1 MEAARDRA
9 TRREGARA
17 RRERRR
23 RAEARLR
30 LALARDA
37 AALAGHRGGPPPPAS
52 AAGRGVREVDS
63 RLAAGEAG
71 GAARPAALEVAE
83 LVEQAVNRKF
93 TELAAEL
100 DGRFDRTSKELVAEL
115 DCRLAKAEERERR
128 SEERVEVRVDAILDA
143 RLAEVNVKLDAVAV
157 RMMSDEASVQ
167 RCMDMLGALRR
178 DLELGGGA
186 YAGTYLETA
195 VEAAVVLAAPAVEE
209 RAAEGAVE
217 GPTAQVDGRAADAA
231 FGVDA
236 RRGDAD
242 RAEGALAPLPA
253 QVGDTVRV
261 TATPSLL
268 LGQVGTVAAQ
278 LPLLGKVLVRFGGGK
293 SRKFDVGDLEVVR
306 GPPAGPLERE
316 ALEAL

>member
-1 MEAARDRA
+1 MRV
-9 TRREGARA
+9 
-17 RRERRR
+17 
-23 RAEARLR
+23 
-30 LALARDA
+30 ALARDA
-37 AALAGHRGGPPPPAS
+37 AALAGR
-52 AAGRGVREVDS
+52 RGVPTPAASDARSGGREVDS
-63 RLAAGEAG
+63 RQAAGEAG

-143 RLAEVNVKLDAVAV
+143 RLAEVNVKLDAVAL
-157 RMMSDEASVQ
+157 RMMGDEATVQ

-178 DLELGGGA
+178 DLELEA
-186 YAGTYLETA
+186 A
-195 VEAAVVLAAPAVEE
+195 VEATVVPLAPAVEE
-209 RAAEGAVE
+209 RAEAGAAE

-242 RAEGALAPLPA
+242 LAGGALAPLPA

-268 LGQVGTVAAQ
+268 LGQVGTVAAL
-278 LPLLGKVLVRFGGGK
+278 LPLVGKVLVRFGGK
-293 SRKFDVGDLEVVR
+293 KTRKFDVEDLEVVR

>member
-100 DGRFDRTSKELVAEL
+100 DGRM
-115 DCRLAKAEERERR
+115 AKAEERERR

-143 RLAEVNVKLDAVAV
+143 RLAEVNVKLDAVAL
-157 RMMSDEASVQ
+157 RMMGDEATVQ
-167 RCMDMLGALRR
+167 RCMDMLGARRR

-242 RAEGALAPLPA
+242 RAGGALAPLPA